1 MPACVGASTPTGT
14 KTMAIERNTAAGTGR
29 DGESGFTL
37 IELAIVLVIIGLIV
51 GGVLQGQALIT
62 NARTTNYQNSAQG
75 YIAAVETYRQRYNAF
90 PGDDD
95 EAATRFGGAVVD
107 GAGEGTLTAA
117 DTDNLWSHLRAA
129 GLITGAADDT
139 SLPNNPFGGTFE
151 FWADTDLTAPERPL
165 GLAGPLLCATN
176 IDTDVAQI
184 IDTALDDGAGDTGRI
199 RGIDRAN
206 QPVIADLEDADV
218 AEVYA
223 PDQTF
228 IICHRL

>member
-1 MPACVGASTPTGT
+1 
-14 KTMAIERNTAAGTGR
+14 MAMEHNKAADSGR

-95 EAATRFGGAVVD
+95 SAATRFGGAVTD
-107 GAGEGTLTAA
+107 GAGEGTLTAD
-117 DTDNLWSHLRAA
+117 DTDRLWSHLRAA
-129 GLITGAADDT
+129 GLITGAADDE

-176 IDTDVAQI
+176 IDSDVAQI

-199 RGIDRAN
+199 RGIDRDN
-206 QPVIADLEDADV
+206 QAVIADLSDDDD

-228 IICHRL
+228 ILCHRL